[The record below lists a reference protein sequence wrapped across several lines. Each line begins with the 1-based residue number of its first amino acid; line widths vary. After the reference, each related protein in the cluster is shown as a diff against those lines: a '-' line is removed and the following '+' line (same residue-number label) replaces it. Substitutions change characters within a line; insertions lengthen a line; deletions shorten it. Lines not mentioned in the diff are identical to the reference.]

1 MIKPYFSVIIPVYN
15 EEKNL
20 RPLLEKLQTVLFQ
33 LKKPWEVIFVNDGSN
48 DQSEE
53 VLRELKS
60 EQSRVKIIS
69 FTRNFGQTAAFSAG
83 FDSARGKILITLDSD
98 LQNDPKD
105 IPRLLKLME
114 KEKAEVVCGWRKD
127 RQDPF
132 FRAIVSRL
140 ANKIINQATSFQ
152 LHDLG
157 CSLRVYERPALSHL
171 QLYGEMH
178 RFIPILAA
186 ARGAKVIEMPVTHH
200 PRVFG
205 KSKYGLGRTFKV
217 LLDLVT
223 LKFLIGF
230 QTKPI
235 YMFGFIGLVFIFLSF
250 AAGLWVVVR
259 RLFFGGIWV
268 SPMLFIMTIL
278 FNIGIVCVLLGLLAE
293 IQIRTWYE
301 GSGKKAYVIKKFKS

>member
-1 MIKPYFSVIIPVYN
+1 MMKPYFSVIIPVYN

-20 RPLLEKLQTVLFQ
+20 HPLLEKLQTVLFQ

-60 EQSRVKIIS
+60 EQSRVKIIN

-83 FDSARGKILITLDSD
+83 FDSARGKILITLDAD

-105 IPRLLKLME
+105 IPHLLKLME
-114 KEKAEVVCGWRKD
+114 KEKADVVCGWRKN

-140 ANKIINQATSFQ
+140 ANKVINQATSFR

-157 CSLRVYERPALSHL
+157 CSLRVYKKSALSHL

-293 IQIRTWYE
+293 IQIRAWYE
-301 GSGKKAYVIKKFKS
+301 GSGKKAYVIKKFKP